1 MLFRS
6 TGIPIVSTVAT
17 NLGCAIKSISGGKAM
32 AVSLA
37 VGGVTKFICDKIN
50 KAFRKSKGL
59 DENSKPSVVTIDDY
73 IPYRNKFGEI
83 FMVPAGADVSKLN

>member
-1 MLFRS
+1 
-6 TGIPIVSTVAT
+6 
-17 NLGCAIKSISGGKAM
+17 M